1 VKLLTLSL
9 EHQEGALVD
18 SQVFADFV
26 DCFLEEMVEVERT
39 VYPVIQAADY

>member
-1 VKLLTLSL
+1 
-9 EHQEGALVD
+9 
-18 SQVFADFV
+18 V